1 MYIVYSIAIAWY
13 SYRIRIKSK
22 FKIDIQWF
30 PRSFG
35 PLAPPLDVRLT
46 QYVVNF
52 SIFGE
57 SLMHFILA
65 AAALNIVEN
74 LLIPIINFRLFHWHF
89 ACIWLV
95 AGKFIAI
102 WNSLEF
108 YIFEFLRRSNLI
120 STKNIKR
127 RHTNGKLKA
136 LFNIK
141 KPNRF
146 LFASFSRFLFTK
158 NSWCIWVSNSF
169 KLITWSE
176 D

>member
-35 PLAPPLDVRLT
+35 PLAPPLDVRLP

-89 ACIWLV
+89 ACIWWV
-95 AGKFIAI
+95 AEKFIAI
-102 WNSLEF
+102 WNSLEL
-108 YIFEFLRRSNLI
+108 YVFEETIWLFAVLRRSKFI
-120 STKNIKR
+120 STKSIKR
-127 RHTNGKLKA
+127 RHINGKL
-136 LFNIK
+136 
-141 KPNRF
+141 
-146 LFASFSRFLFTK
+146 FT
-158 NSWCIWVSNSF
+158 
-169 KLITWSE
+169 L
-176 D
+176 